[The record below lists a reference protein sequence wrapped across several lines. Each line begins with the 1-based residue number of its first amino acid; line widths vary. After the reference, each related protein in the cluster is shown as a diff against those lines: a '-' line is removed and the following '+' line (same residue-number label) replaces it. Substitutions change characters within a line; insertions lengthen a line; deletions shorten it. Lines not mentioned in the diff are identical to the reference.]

1 MITSLSRGERILTS
15 QFREVAMAFQGKE
28 FTTEMKQLI
37 VSLKLHFDKERKAG
51 KSVSTKNAT
60 RRVVQGLGIGEA
72 TVKRIMAAHKTGT
85 EFVIEE
91 KARGKPPYRL
101 SLNLQPVIREY
112 IRQKNLKGQKIGAE
126 QIREYLLQ
134 KHSVE
139 IPMSTFLRSLS
150 RLGFTYG
157 IGKRRTALKEQDYV
171 VLARRRYLRK
181 KIANRNNDGSLKRPE
196 VYLDE
201 TYINKNHSNQ
211 FTWYLE
217 EDGPWVNKPSG
228 KGPRVIVVN
237 AITVNGWVNKAQLVF
252 DANRRTGDYHGQMN
266 WGNFSKWFKTQL
278 LPNIPDNSL
287 IILDN
292 ARYHNVFTE
301 DAFPVPATRKEVLC
315 DWLERN
321 SIPWTTDMLKPELY
335 ELCKRLAPTP
345 EYRLDQIAEAAG
357 HSILRTPQYHP
368 ELQPI
373 ETCWGVVKNDM
384 AAHCDFTMKNFRE
397 HLPAAF
403 AKVTSRTCKNL
414 IAKVVKQE
422 EKYWTEDSMLYE
434 EIDEDSETFD

>member
-1 MITSLSRGERILTS
+1 
-15 QFREVAMAFQGKE
+15 MAFQGKE
-28 FTTEMKQLI
+28 FTPEMKQLI
-37 VSLKLHFDKERKAG
+37 VNLKLYFDEEKKIG
-51 KSVSTKNAT
+51 KSVLTKNAT
-60 RRVVQGLGIGEA
+60 GRVAHGLGIGEA
-72 TVKRIMAAHKTGT
+72 TVKRIMATHKQG
-85 EFVIEE
+85 FPAAVEE
-91 KARGKPPYRL
+91 KAKGKPPYRM

-112 IRQKNLKGQKIGAE
+112 IRQKNLKGQKISAE
-126 QIREYLLQ
+126 QIQNYLLQ
-134 KHSVE
+134 KHAVE
-139 IPMSTFLRSLS
+139 IPMSTFLRSLN

-157 IGKRRTALKEQDYV
+157 VGKRRTALKERDYV

-201 TYINKNHSNQ
+201 TYINKNHSDQ

-228 KGPRVIVVN
+228 KGLRVIVVH

-266 WGNFSKWFKTQL
+266 WDNFSKWFETQL
-278 LPNIPDNSL
+278 LPNIPENSL

-292 ARYHNVFTE
+292 AKYHNVFAEGT
-301 DAFPVPATRKEVLC
+301 FPVPATRKEALR
-315 DWLERN
+315 DWLEKN
-321 SIPWTTDMLKPELY
+321 NIPWTTDMLKPELY
-335 ELCKRLAPTP
+335 ELCKRLAPIP
-345 EYRLDQIAEAAG
+345 EYKLDQIAEAAG

-373 ETCWGVVKNDM
+373 ETCWGVVKNYM

-397 HLPAAF
+397 QLPAAF
-403 AKVTSRTCKNL
+403 TKVTTRTCKSL

-422 EKYWTEDSMLYE
+422 EKYWVEDAKLYE
-434 EIDEDSETFD
+434 EIDEDSEALS